1 LGSFC
6 NESGTK
12 DAANLEFDDLS
23 TGDRMSKMSDSKSY
37 EISKQ
42 DILDAWLNVKEN
54 KGSGGVDGVT
64 LINFE
69 KKLKKNLYKLWN
81 RMSSGSYFPQAV
93 KRVDIP
99 KGDGTMRPLGIPTV
113 SDRIAQEVV
122 RAKLEP
128 IFEPKFHN
136 NSYGF
141 RPEKSAHQAVNICRE
156 RNLDYDWTIDLDI
169 KSYFDTIDHE
179 LLLLAVERH
188 LTESWMILYIERWL
202 NAEVAL
208 PDGSKIKPA
217 AGTPQ
222 GGVISP
228 LLANIFLHYVFDM
241 WIARNHKTVKFE
253 RYADD
258 IIIHCRTQKEAE
270 DVLESCTKRFN
281 DCKLVL
287 HPDKTHI
294 VYNEDSKR
302 NKETYSKTSYTF
314 LGFEFRA
321 RCLQSRGKIK
331 VLSRFTPGVSGKAK
345 KSVRRKLKGKLSR
358 RSIMQTPEGAAKSA
372 NEILRGWLNYFNPF
386 SSIAELSDIM
396 FYVKM
401 KFTNWLQ
408 RKYRWSRR
416 VAQGCLEYILE
427 TNPEFIVHP
436 KRCSSYGWIGG
447 AV

>member
-1 LGSFC
+1 
-6 NESGTK
+6 
-12 DAANLEFDDLS
+12 
-23 TGDRMSKMSDSKSY
+23 MSKMSDSKSY

-42 DILDAWLNVKEN
+42 DVMDAWLNVKKN

-81 RMSSGSYFPQAV
+81 RMASGSYFPPPV

-99 KGDGTMRPLGIPTV
+99 KGDGTTRPLGIPTV

-128 IFEPKFHN
+128 IFEPKFHK

-141 RPEKSAHQAVNICRE
+141 RPGKSAHQAVSICRQ
-156 RNLDYDWTIDLDI
+156 RNLDYDWSIDLDI

-179 LLLLAVERH
+179 LLLLAVEKH
-188 LTESWMILYIERWL
+188 ITESWMTLYIKRWL

-241 WIARNHKTVKFE
+241 WIARNHKSVKFE

-270 DVLESCTKRFN
+270 EVLESCTKRFN
-281 DCKLVL
+281 DCKLTL
-287 HPDKTHI
+287 HSDKTHI
-294 VYNEDSKR
+294 VYNEDSYR
-302 NKETYSKTSYTF
+302 NKETYSTTSYTF

-321 RCLQSRGKIK
+321 RCLKCRGNTR
-331 VLSRFTPGVSGKAK
+331 VFSRFIPGASGKAK
-345 KSVRRKLKGKLSR
+345 KSVRRKLKEKLSR
-358 RSIMQTPEGAAKSA
+358 RTIIQTPESAAKSA
-372 NEILRGWLNYFNPF
+372 NEVLRGWLNYFNPF
-386 SSIAELSDIM
+386 SSLADLSYISL
-396 FYVKM
+396 YIKV

-416 VAQGCLEYILE
+416 KAQRWIANVLKA
-427 TNPEFIVHP
+427 NPEFIVLP